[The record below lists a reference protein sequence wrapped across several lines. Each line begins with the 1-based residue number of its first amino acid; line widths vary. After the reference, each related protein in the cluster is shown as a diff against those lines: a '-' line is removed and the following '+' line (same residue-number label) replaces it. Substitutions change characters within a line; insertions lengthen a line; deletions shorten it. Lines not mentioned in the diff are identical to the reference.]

1 LVPIINIF
9 AKMSISYALK
19 LSSLKKTNIDDLND
33 VIIQTNWV
41 KIGTDEDGNTG
52 SFPGSSQFDL
62 DTLDPDD
69 FISYEDLTEEIVL
82 EWIQSSIG
90 ESYDAHANMIISQQI
105 DEKTSRVVEV
115 IGQFP
120 WTPEPVETIIT
131 EPVETIITEPLETI
145 ITEPVE
151 TIITEPLET
160 IITEPLETI
169 ITEPLETIIT
179 EPVETIITEPLE
191 TIITEPLETIITEPV
206 ETIITEPVIE
216 ELTSTDATLPEEIS
230 ETPTSEVEQL

>member
-1 LVPIINIF
+1 MVPIINIF

-145 ITEPVE
+145 ITEP
-151 TIITEPLET
+151 
-160 IITEPLETI
+160 
-169 ITEPLETIIT
+169 
-179 EPVETIITEPLE
+179 
-191 TIITEPLETIITEPV
+191 LETIITEPV

>member
-1 LVPIINIF
+1 
-9 AKMSISYALK
+9 MSISYTLK

-41 KIGTDEDGNTG
+41 KIGTDADGNTG

-131 EPVETIITEPLETI
+131 EPVETIITEP
-145 ITEPVE
+145 
-151 TIITEPLET
+151 
-160 IITEPLETI
+160 
-169 ITEPLETIIT
+169 
-179 EPVETIITEPLE
+179 
-191 TIITEPLETIITEPV
+191 
-206 ETIITEPVIE
+206 VIE

>member
-1 LVPIINIF
+1 
-9 AKMSISYALK
+9 M
-19 LSSLKKTNIDDLND
+19 
-33 VIIQTNWV
+33 
-41 KIGTDEDGNTG
+41 
-52 SFPGSSQFDL
+52 

-82 EWIQSSIG
+82 EWIQSSTG

-131 EPVETIITEPLETI
+131 EP
-145 ITEPVE
+145 
-151 TIITEPLET
+151 
-160 IITEPLETI
+160 LETI

-179 EPVETIITEPLE
+179 EPV
-191 TIITEPLETIITEPV
+191 
-206 ETIITEPVIE
+206 IE
-216 ELTSTDATLPEEIS
+216 ELTSTDVTLPEEIS
-230 ETPTSEVEQL
+230 ETPTSEVEQLQFKQLFKI